1 MIQSVWVLML
11 NALRNP
17 NLRVSYFI
25 VMMRLS
31 RYGSGCFIDSQ
42 PLFMV
47 VWCSLVICMMFLHDH
62 GFWNMGYGRCKLGF
76 RYPMFCFIGSALFA
90 TYVELIDALFVV
102 AMVVVL

>member
-1 MIQSVWVLML
+1 MIRSVWVLML

-31 RYGSGCFIDSQ
+31 RYDSQ
-42 PLFMV
+42 PLFMA

-76 RYPMFCFIGSALFA
+76 HYPMFCFIGYALFA
-90 TYVELIDALFVV
+90 THVELIDAFFVV